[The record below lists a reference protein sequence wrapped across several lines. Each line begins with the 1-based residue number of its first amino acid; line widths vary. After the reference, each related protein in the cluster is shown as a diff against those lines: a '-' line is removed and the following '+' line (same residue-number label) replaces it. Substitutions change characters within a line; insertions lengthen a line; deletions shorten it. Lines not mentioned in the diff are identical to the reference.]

1 MKRTKKNKINFPRPN
16 APEWTEID
24 KELAIALPRVFNTT
38 YMSATS
44 GAKAAA
50 KLGDWLY
57 TFFSDKFGV
66 KDEQKPT
73 PHTNRREPS

>member
-1 MKRTKKNKINFPRPN
+1 M
-16 APEWTEID
+16 
-24 KELAIALPRVFNTT
+24 FNTT

-57 TFFSDKFGV
+57 TFFNDKFGV

-73 PHTNRREPS
+73 PHTNRREPRPNRALERLRKQKQDLKKSQTSPPESGSTGY